1 MKAIN
6 DKIKMSRATDLY
18 NRVINY
24 IETLFL
30 TLENLSDGRK
40 KAYKQ
45 KPIGFGREPI

>member
-1 MKAIN
+1 MPRTI
-6 DKIKMSRATDLY
+6 DLY

-30 TLENLSDGRK
+30 TLENLSDDSN

>member
-1 MKAIN
+1 M
-6 DKIKMSRATDLY
+6 Y

-24 IETLFL
+24 REKLFL
-30 TLENLSDGRK
+30 TLENLSDDCK

>member
-1 MKAIN
+1 MPRTI
-6 DKIKMSRATDLY
+6 DLY

-30 TLENLSDGRK
+30 SLENLSDGCK